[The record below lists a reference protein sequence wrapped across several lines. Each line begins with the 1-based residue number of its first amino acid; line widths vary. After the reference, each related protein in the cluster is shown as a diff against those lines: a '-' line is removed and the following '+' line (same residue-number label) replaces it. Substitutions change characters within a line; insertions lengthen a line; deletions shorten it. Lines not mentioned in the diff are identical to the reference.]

1 MNKTIWKWS
10 INGGKTTIS
19 IPIGAEILTVQ
30 KQREE
35 VVLWAL
41 VDADSKKEE
50 KEIMIYGTGHKVKDN
65 PGKYIN
71 TFQVSNGNLVF
82 HVFDESIAQAE
93 EM

>member
-1 MNKTIWKWS
+1 
-10 INGGKTTIS
+10 
-19 IPIGAEILTVQ
+19 
-30 KQREE
+30 
-35 VVLWAL
+35 
-41 VDADSKKEE
+41 
-50 KEIMIYGTGHKVKDN
+50 MIYGTGHKVKDN